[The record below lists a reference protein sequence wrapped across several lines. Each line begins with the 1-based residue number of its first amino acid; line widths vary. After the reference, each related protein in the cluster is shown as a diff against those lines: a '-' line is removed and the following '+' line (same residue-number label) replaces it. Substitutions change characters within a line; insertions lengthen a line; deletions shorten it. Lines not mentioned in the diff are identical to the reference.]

1 MVAAKD
7 SAKNRCRV
15 DNRGQ
20 AIMQLKMTRAAVT
33 VIGETHTS
41 AGMRL
46 TIFPCGTPL
55 EGLGGALQL
64 VAPLAQG
71 ILAVVDP
78 SLHMRREYL
87 KRR

>member
-1 MVAAKD
+1 
-7 SAKNRCRV
+7 
-15 DNRGQ
+15 
-20 AIMQLKMTRAAVT
+20 MQLTRAAVT
-33 VIGETHTS
+33 VIGETHTG

-46 TIFPCGTPL
+46 TILPCGTPL

-78 SLHMRREYL
+78 AFHMWREHLKTTRIKLHFVFTSTT
-87 KRR
+87 KS